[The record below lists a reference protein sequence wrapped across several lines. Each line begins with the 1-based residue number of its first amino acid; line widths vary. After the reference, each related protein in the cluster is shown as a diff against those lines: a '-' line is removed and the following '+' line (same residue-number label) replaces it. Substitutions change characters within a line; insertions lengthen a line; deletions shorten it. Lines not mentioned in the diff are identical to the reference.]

1 MKTTIIAG
9 FPGIGKTYLEEND
22 PNVLDLESSDYHWIY
37 DASLNDQNKEKRKGC
52 SNKKLNP
59 QWPWNYIRDILACY
73 ETGKYSYIL
82 VAAQLPIMELL
93 STAQVP
99 FIVVAPNKDCK
110 EEYRKRYQER
120 HNPSSFISNV
130 FSNWDCYMEEIKKY
144 SDVFYLQPG
153 QHLSD
158 VIFQFSKNE
167 RRSKV
172 RCKKKS

>member
-9 FPGIGKTYLEEND
+9 FPGIGKSYLEKKD
-22 PNVLDLESSDYHWIY
+22 SNVLDLESSDYHWIY
-37 DASLNDQNKEKRKGC
+37 DLSLNNQDREKRKGC

-59 QWPWNYIRDILACY
+59 QWPKNYMEDILSCY
-73 ETGKYSYIL
+73 ETGNYSYIL
-82 VAAQLPIMELL
+82 VAAQLEIMELL
-93 STAQVP
+93 TMAQVP
-99 FIVVAPNKDCK
+99 FTVVVPTEECK

-120 HNPSSFISNV
+120 HNPPSFISKV
-130 FSNWDCYMEEIKKY
+130 FSNWDCYMEEIKRY

-158 VIFQFSKNE
+158 VIFPDIKNE

-172 RCKKKS
+172 KCKRKL